1 MPTAHAVPDG
11 FTGEL
16 VTVDGFPF
24 ALTRPAL
31 EKATALADSEGA
43 PVALRLSV
51 AAGGCSGLRYQLY
64 FDDAVS
70 ERDTVGEFEGFK
82 VVCDTM
88 SAPYLDGATV
98 HFVETIEKMGFVIE
112 NPNAAGSC
120 ACGDSF
126 N

>member
-1 MPTAHAVPDG
+1 MTTAHAVPDG
-11 FTGEL
+11 FAGDL
-16 VTVDGFPF
+16 VTADGFPF

-31 EKATALADSEGA
+31 EKASSLADTTAG
-43 PVALRLSV
+43 PVALRLAV

-64 FDDAVS
+64 FDNAVS
-70 ERDTVGEFEGFK
+70 DRDTVGELDGFT

-88 SAPYLDGATV
+88 SAPYLNGATV